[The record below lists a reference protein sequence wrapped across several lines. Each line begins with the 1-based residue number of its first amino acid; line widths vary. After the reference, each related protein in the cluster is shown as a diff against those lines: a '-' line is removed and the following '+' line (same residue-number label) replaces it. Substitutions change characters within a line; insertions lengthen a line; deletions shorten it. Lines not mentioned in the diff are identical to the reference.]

1 MYSIIIM
8 TVILAKREIN
18 SPIDK
23 IWNIISNVDKDPE
36 YWHGTRSI
44 KNIKKEGNTIE
55 REVIISFKNYKCK
68 EIVSLYNKNKITIE
82 MVEGPL
88 IGRKTIT
95 LEKLDENITRIN
107 VVWDIHMK
115 GLLNIFT
122 IFVKKHI
129 LKGTVDAIARIAKN
143 VED

>member
-1 MYSIIIM
+1 M

-55 REVIISFKNYKCK
+55 REVIISFKNYKCR

>member
-1 MYSIIIM
+1 M

>member
-1 MYSIIIM
+1 MA
-8 TVILAKREIN
+8 VILASKDIN

-23 IWNIISNVDKDPE
+23 IWDIISNVDKDPE

-44 KNIKKEGNTIE
+44 KNIKKEGNIIE

-68 EIVSLYNKNKITIE
+68 EIVTLYNKNKITIE
-82 MVEGPL
+82 MIEGPI

-107 VVWDIHMK
+107 VIWDIHFK
-115 GLLNIFT
+115 GFISIFT

-129 LKGTVDAIARIAKN
+129 LKGTVDAITRIAN
-143 VED
+143 NIAE

>member
-1 MYSIIIM
+1 M

-18 SPIDK
+18 SRIDK

>member
-1 MYSIIIM
+1 M

-23 IWNIISNVDKDPE
+23 IWDIISNVDKDPE